1 MKFNSTAFAI
11 SLFVLLP
18 SAGWG
23 GEDFSTHGAY
33 PDPCVIEA
41 IAAKAVHRKSL
52 LWKDVDGHDVACFPN
67 RETLFSGWRKTVL
80 ENGYAGML
88 TRFEQGKFDGPSFE
102 LYSNGL
108 KKWEDFW
115 RDGELNGTYTWWY
128 ENGKKK
134 LQGVRRNG
142 LTEGKLTRWY
152 SNGRVKWEQTYE
164 NDRLNGPF
172 TTWYR
177 SGRKKCDAIYR
188 DNQWTSFVLWC
199 PDGDMAWNESRWEGN
214 QDGSYVPWVD
224 EEGIETLEDFFRT
237 DPKIVE
243 DESPIDFERKDP
255 EKEGE
260 AEADLILP

>member
-1 MKFNSTAFAI
+1 MF
-11 SLFVLLP
+11 
-18 SAGWG
+18 
-23 GEDFSTHGAY
+23 
-33 PDPCVIEA
+33 
-41 IAAKAVHRKSL
+41 
-52 LWKDVDGHDVACFPN
+52 
-67 RETLFSGWRKTVL
+67 
-80 ENGYAGML
+80 
-88 TRFEQGKFDGPSFE
+88 TRFEQGKFHGPSFE

-115 RDGELNGTYTWWY
+115 RNGELNGPYTWWY
-128 ENGKKK
+128 EDGKKK
-134 LQGVRRNG
+134 LQGVREDG
-142 LTEGKLTRWY
+142 LTDGKLTRWY
-152 SNGRVKWEQTYE
+152 ANGRVKWEQTYE

-199 PDGDMAWNESRWEGN
+199 PNGDMAWNESRWEGN

-260 AEADLILP
+260 VEADLLLP